1 MTGKY
6 STVGFIAL
14 LILAAPASPSIAQG
28 ASPYIPRWAPGAI
41 DHAQLMRRFKE
52 IWPKNYQATPLVI
65 PKYRVD
71 RVPGGFLG
79 HYQPNGLTFT
89 FQNAFFKSLGTNGRT
104 CLSCHQPQEGWS
116 ISAAG
121 VQARF
126 NKSSGTDPI
135 FRLVDGA
142 ACPTANVSTL
152 KAKRAT
158 YALLLNKGLIRIG
171 LPLPPEPSLEF
182 KITNITDPYHCT
194 ANPTTG
200 LTSAE
205 AGIVSVYRR
214 PLPSTNLR
222 FLKTIMWD
230 GREPSLES
238 QAIHATRIHAQAT
251 ADPSPDEIIAF
262 EKGIYSAQVF
272 DSDALALD
280 GKNARGGPIALSL
293 EPGTG
298 PNGFDL
304 FRPWAGLPGRDK
316 PTKQRLSVA
325 RGELLFNQSCA
336 ACHDVHN
343 AGNRS
348 SQTLFNLGLANAG
361 ADSPPAVDISGLPV
375 FTLEC
380 TQGLLAGTIFTV
392 TDPGRALITGQC
404 SDIGKFK
411 SPTLRGLASR
421 APYFHNGSAPTLKS
435 VVEFYNVSRSL
446 GLSADEKQDLVNFL
460 TVL

>member
-1 MTGKY
+1 LTSKY
-6 STVGFIAL
+6 SAVGFIAL
-14 LILAAPASPSIAQG
+14 LVLAGPASVAIAQS
-28 ASPYIPRWAPGAI
+28 ASPYMPSWVPKAI
-41 DHAQLMRRFKE
+41 DHAEAMRRFRD
-52 IWPKNYQATPLVI
+52 IWPKNNQATPFII

-79 HYQPNGLTFT
+79 HYQPNGATFT
-89 FQNAFFKSLGTNGRT
+89 FQNAFFRPLGTNGRT
-104 CLSCHQPQEGWS
+104 CLSCHQPQEGWT

-126 NKSSGTDPI
+126 EKSSGMDPI

-142 ACPTANVSTL
+142 TCPTANVSTL
-152 KAKRAT
+152 QTKRVA
-158 YALLLNKGLIRIG
+158 YALLLTKGLLRIAQ
-171 LPLPPEPSLEF
+171 PLPPEPSLKF
-182 KITNITDPYHCT
+182 KVINIDDPYQCST
-194 ANPTTG
+194 NSATG
-200 LTSAE
+200 LTSPTD
-205 AGIVSVYRR
+205 GILSVYRR

-222 FLKTIMWD
+222 FLNTFMWD

-251 ADPSPDEIIAF
+251 ADPDPTQIVAF

-272 DSDALALD
+272 DSKALQLDA
-280 GKNARGGPIALSL
+280 KNARGGPIALSV

-298 PNGFDL
+298 SNGFDI
-304 FRPWAGLPGRDK
+304 FTPWAGLPGRDS
-316 PTKQRLSVA
+316 PTKQRQSIA
-325 RGELLFNQSCA
+325 RGEDLFNQSCA
-336 ACHDVHN
+336 GCHDVHN

-348 SQTLFNLGLANAG
+348 AVRFFDLGLAKAG

-380 TQGLLAGTIFTV
+380 TQGDLIGTTFTV
-392 TDPGRALITGQC
+392 TDPGRALITGEC

-411 SPTLRGLASR
+411 APTLRALAAR
-421 APYFHNGSAPTLKS
+421 APYFHNGSAPTLEV

-446 GLSADEKQDLVNFL
+446 GLSDTEKDDMVNFL
-460 TVL
+460 KVL

>member
-1 MTGKY
+1 MAGKY

-14 LILAAPASPSIAQG
+14 FVLAAPSSAAIAQG
-28 ASPYIPRWAPGAI
+28 ASPYVPRWAPGAI

-52 IWPKNYQATPLVI
+52 IWPKNNQTTPFII

-79 HYQPNGLTFT
+79 HYQPNGATFT
-89 FQNAFFKSLGTNGRT
+89 FQNDFFRPLGTNGRT

-126 NKSSGTDPI
+126 KKSSGTDPI

-142 ACPTANVSTL
+142 TCPTANVSTP
-152 KAKRAT
+152 KGKSAA
-158 YALLLNKGLIRIG
+158 YVLLLDKGLIRVG
-171 LPLPPEPSLEF
+171 LPLPPPPSLEF
-182 KITNITDPYHCT
+182 KVTNVADPYQCST
-194 ANPTTG
+194 NMATG
-200 LTSAE
+200 LTSPE
-205 AGIVSVYRR
+205 AGILSVYRR

-251 ADPSPDEIIAF
+251 ADPNPTEIVAF
-262 EKGIYSAQVF
+262 ENGIYSAQVF
-272 DSDALALD
+272 DFEALQLDA
-280 GKNARGGPIALSL
+280 KNARGGPIALSL

-298 PNGFDL
+298 SNGFDL
-304 FRPWAGLPGRDK
+304 FRAWAGLPGRDK
-316 PTKQRLSVA
+316 PTKQRLSIA

-336 ACHDVHN
+336 TCHDVHN

-348 SQTLFNLGLANAG
+348 DEKFFDLGLAKGG
-361 ADSPPAVDISGLPV
+361 AESPPAVDISGLPV

-380 TQGLLAGTIFTV
+380 TQGSLAGTTFTV
-392 TDPGRALITGQC
+392 TDPGRALITGKC
-404 SDIGKFK
+404 SDIGRFK
-411 SPTLRGLASR
+411 SPTLRGLAAR

-435 VVEFYNVSRSL
+435 VVEFYDVSRSL
-446 GLSADEKQDLVNFL
+446 GLSDDEKEDLVNFL
-460 TVL
+460 EAL